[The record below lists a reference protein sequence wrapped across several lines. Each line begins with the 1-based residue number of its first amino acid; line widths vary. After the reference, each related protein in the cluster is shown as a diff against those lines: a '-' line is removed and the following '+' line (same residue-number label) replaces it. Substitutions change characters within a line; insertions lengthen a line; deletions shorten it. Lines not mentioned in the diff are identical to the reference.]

1 MNTTYAL
8 AKALEQLDTNPEKV
22 MFGKLLKELTNQP
35 GERIE
40 SAAKRLTFEELSEL
54 IYIFTKVRSEKIS
67 ERKNEIIEMLNSD
80 GFTANDLKRL
90 V

>member
-40 SAAKRLTFEELSEL
+40 SAAKRLNFDELSEL
-54 IYIFTKVRSEKIS
+54 IYIFTKVRSEKVS